1 MKFNDLILQRY
12 SVRRFKPALVARE
25 ELMKCIE
32 AARLAPSAS
41 NSQPWHFVI
50 ADEPVLV
57 QQLAKATYSS
67 LVAFNKFVHQAPV
80 IVALVIE
87 KPKVITQIGAVIKK
101 RDFPLIDTGITAE
114 HFCLQAAELGLGTCM
129 LGWFD
134 QKKIKQLLA
143 IPKNKTIGLLIA
155 VGYPERAEPPV
166 KKRKSLTDIHS
177 FNGYIKT

>member
-1 MKFNDLILQRY
+1 MEFIDLIKRRF
-12 SVRRFKPALVARE
+12 SVRRFQAAPVARE
-25 ELMKCIE
+25 EVMKCIE

-41 NSQPWHFVI
+41 NSQPWHFVV
-50 ADEPVLV
+50 ADEPALV

-67 LVAFNKFVHQAPV
+67 LVAFNKFVHQTPL

-101 RDFPLIDTGITAE
+101 RDFPLIDTGITAA
-114 HFCLQAAELGLGTCM
+114 HFCLQAAELGIGTCM

-143 IPKNKTIGLLIA
+143 IPKDKTIGLLIA
-155 VGYPERAEPPV
+155 VGYPERSEPPD
-166 KKRKSLTDIHS
+166 KKRKAIGEMHS
-177 FNGYIKT
+177 FNGY

>member
-1 MKFNDLILQRY
+1 M
-12 SVRRFKPALVARE
+12 RRFQAAPVARE
-25 ELMKCIE
+25 EVMKCIE

-41 NSQPWHFVI
+41 NSQPWHFVV
-50 ADEPVLV
+50 ADEPALV

-67 LVAFNKFVHQAPV
+67 LVAFNKFVHQTPL

-101 RDFPLIDTGITAE
+101 RDFPLIDTGITAA
-114 HFCLQAAELGLGTCM
+114 HFCLQAAELGIGTCM

-143 IPKNKTIGLLIA
+143 IPKDKTIGLLIA
-155 VGYPERAEPPV
+155 VGYPERSEPPD
-166 KKRKSLTDIHS
+166 KKRKAIGEMHS
-177 FNGYIKT
+177 FNGY

>member
-1 MKFNDLILQRY
+1 MEFIDLVKQRY
-12 SVRRFKPALVARE
+12 SVRRFQSKPVGRE

-50 ADEPVLV
+50 ADEPALV
-57 QQLAKATYSS
+57 QQLAKNTYSA
-67 LVAFNKFVHQAPV
+67 LVTFNKFTHQAPV

-101 RDFPLIDTGITAE
+101 RDFPLIDTGITTT

-134 QKKIKQLLA
+134 QKKIKQLLD
-143 IPKNKTIGLLIA
+143 IPSGKTIGLLIA
-155 VGYPERAEPPV
+155 VGYPERSEPPD
-166 KKRKSLTDIHS
+166 KKRKPIGEMHS
-177 FNGYIKT
+177 FNGYKKT